1 VWVRYI
7 VGSLGV
13 LFSVF
18 GLSLLRLSSRG
29 NLHTPKRYVW
39 AVSPKVQAAIDIA
52 TGVILLAAAI
62 LLPAEG
68 AFTVLIVVTLVTA
81 ALGAWLRHRTRDR
94 TPRSTDTLA

>member
-7 VGSLGV
+7 VGSLGL
-13 LFSVF
+13 LFSVV

-39 AVSPKVQAAIDIA
+39 AVSPKVQATIDIS
-52 TGVILLAAAI
+52 TGVILLAAA
-62 LLPAEG
+62 LLLSTAG
-68 AFTVLIVVTLVTA
+68 AFAALIVVILVTA